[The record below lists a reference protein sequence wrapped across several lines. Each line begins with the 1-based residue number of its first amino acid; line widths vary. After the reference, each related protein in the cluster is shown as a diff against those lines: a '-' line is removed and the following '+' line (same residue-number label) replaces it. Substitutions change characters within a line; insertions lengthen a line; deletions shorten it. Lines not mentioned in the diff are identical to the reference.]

1 MKVFR
6 HTGNGNPTASE
17 PLAAEP
23 FATLIATSYNVELN
37 NYQASTEKIAPP
49 LSRGTPMEYDEQKI
63 AEAVLALLGVFE
75 FENGRVWKR
84 IDFGVM
90 DELFE
95 KGYISNPKGKSESVY
110 LTQEGMQL
118 AKQLAA

>member
-1 MKVFR
+1 
-6 HTGNGNPTASE
+6 
-17 PLAAEP
+17 
-23 FATLIATSYNVELN
+23 
-37 NYQASTEKIAPP
+37 
-49 LSRGTPMEYDEQKI
+49 MEYDDQKI

-95 KGYISNPKGKSESVY
+95 KGYISDPKGKSESVY

-118 AKQLAA
+118 AKQLAAKHFSS